1 MPHKMTRPQIVMEL
15 TARHIVQVGLHQGAA
30 LSDAEWENYPP
41 AKYGHGEPCSLLW
54 AFDRAQRA
62 ARGKTLRTAG
72 RPGRHGHRRA
82 HHPAEFME
90 ALRLLSDHLSGEPI
104 TEADYTPLGVSE
116 EVFRRTVIQCWGES
130 EGRTTEEAAAH
141 VRAAAAPRRR

>member
-1 MPHKMTRPQIVMEL
+1 MPRRMTRPQIVMEL
-15 TARHIVQVGLHQGAA
+15 TARHIEQVGLQQGATTPDTERA
-30 LSDAEWENYPP
+30 SRLP
-41 AKYGHGEPCSLLW
+41 ATHGRTEPCSVLS

-62 ARGKTLRTAG
+62 ARGRTLRAQ

-104 TEADYTPLGVSE
+104 TQDLYAPLGVSE
-116 EVFRRTVIQCWGES
+116 EEYRRTVIRHWGEA
-130 EGRTTEEAAAH
+130 EGRTAEEAAGLI
-141 VRAAAAPRRR
+141 RDAAFHGC